1 MFPKA
6 HATAYVMSAFRIAY
20 YKVHYPIYFYAS
32 WFSTKATDFDIET
45 MIKGH
50 EQIKNR
56 IVEIIN
62 KGYDATNKEQG
73 ILECLK
79 IALEMTA
86 RGLKFENVS
95 LTKSE
100 ATTFAIDIEKNT
112 LIPPFSSIDGLGDT
126 VAKTIVQERE
136 KGMFLSIEDLQ
147 KRGKVSK
154 TLIEKMKEMHML
166 DGMDE
171 TSQLSLF

>member
-1 MFPKA
+1 MEILNG
-6 HATAYVMSAFRIAY
+6 TQVAFE
-20 YKVHYPIYFYAS
+20 
-32 WFSTKATDFDIET
+32 TKESIKKDIQE
-45 MIKGH
+45 
-50 EQIKNR
+50 NL
-56 IVEIIN
+56 IN
-62 KGYDATNKEQG
+62 KGFEATNKEQG

-95 LTKSE
+95 LEKSA
-100 ATTFAIDIEKNT
+100 ATTFKIDVEKNT

-126 VAKTIVQERE
+126 VANTIVAERE
-136 KGMFLSIEDLQ
+136 KGSFLSIEDLQ

-154 TLIEKMKEMHML
+154 TLIEKMKEMHIL